1 MEVEVQDRPLNLI
14 PYADEEKQEQKW
26 QLNANCGRI
35 TSYAAN
41 QLHKIRRH
49 SKLKQP
55 HSIQPHQLI
64 LTQYYLPLKRLG
76 KKIKGFGILCKAVLK
91 TYPVKSRLDGSRL
104 AQLAGRPHKLTNRV
118 C

>member
-41 QLHKIRRH
+41 QLH
-49 SKLKQP
+49 
-55 HSIQPHQLI
+55 
-64 LTQYYLPLKRLG
+64 
-76 KKIKGFGILCKAVLK
+76 
-91 TYPVKSRLDGSRL
+91 
-104 AQLAGRPHKLTNRV
+104 
-118 C
+118 

>member
-1 MEVEVQDRPLNLI
+1 MNSEGSLDQFVEVQDRPLI
-14 PYADEEKQEQKW
+14 SYADEEKQEQKW

-64 LTQYYLPLKRLG
+64 LTQHYLPFEETWKTALELDEK
-76 KKIKGFGILCKAVLK
+76 LC
-91 TYPVKSRLDGSRL
+91 SG
-104 AQLAGRPHKLTNRV
+104 LTLSNQDWMV
-118 C
+118 VVSNEIPEV